1 MMIRLIGDRYLLIM
15 KAARRRELTQFEASR
30 STPVVN
36 SEYSKSNQ
44 NSRQGQVSGLS
55 GVMDVQCPSCS
66 VLRRKIE
73 NPAE

>member
-44 NSRQGQVSGLS
+44 NGRQGQVSGLS

-66 VLRRKIE
+66 ALRRKIE